1 MKSPF
6 SAQQRAY
13 IYVFS
18 LVISAAAT
26 LVGPL
31 SLALHWGQEWAALA
45 VTLVGVLGTV
55 TGTLAKANLPEPA
68 DNDTQAPQEAE
79 QEDQPQTAA
88 APEVPASASVA
99 VSVEPGT
106 PIFASATTPDPR

>member
-68 DNDTQAPQEAE
+68 ENDTQAPQEAE
-79 QEDQPQTAA
+79 QEAEPQTSAAPDAPAA
-88 APEVPASASVA
+88 ASAP
-99 VSVEPGT
+99 VSVEPGKPT
-106 PIFASATTPDPR
+106 FAAAPAAS